1 MNTKQYDITVK
12 IRVSVPTDYCMT
24 PPEWAE
30 LIAQEYSRMALQY
43 KTIGADEIIRVD
55 IEEV

>member
-12 IRVSVPTDYCMT
+12 IRVSVPTDIDILPSEY
-24 PPEWAE
+24 AE
-30 LIAQEYSRMALQY
+30 IIAREYSHMALRY
-43 KTIGADEIIRVD
+43 KSIGADDIIRVD